1 LFVIASCIP
10 GTLFNFIVLMSK
22 TFVALTKERS
32 FAGLSCLSNMTDL
45 FADLVTPLGND
56 GRTPIVGVDAG
67 ISGTMAGSVEAA
79 LVEYGIGGD
88 MAGFLEIAMVDA
100 NGAKSALN
108 VARVTTENVIPV
120 EMEDLL
126 DKDREEL
133 ECEL

>member
-1 LFVIASCIP
+1 
-10 GTLFNFIVLMSK
+10 M
-22 TFVALTKERS
+22 
-32 FAGLSCLSNMTDL
+32 AGL
-45 FADLVTPLGND
+45 
-56 GRTPIVGVDAG
+56 
-67 ISGTMAGSVEAA
+67 VEAA

-100 NGAKSALN
+100 NGAKSALD

-133 ECEL
+133 ECELQ